1 MTKRPPAPI
10 SYIRSF
16 EASARHLSFTQAA
29 SELGYTQAAISAHVR
44 GLEKYLGRT
53 LFVRNARSLELTEIG
68 ESFLPTL
75 RQALAQ
81 IDNATEAIAKTS
93 PEDSVL
99 IACPISL
106 AQSWL
111 ADVLASF
118 WAGHPDVEVLV
129 HGTVWD
135 REAEDM
141 ADLAISIH
149 RHDEA
154 PAQCRQLLTERLIVL
169 CAPELATDLVQP
181 EDILLQPRILVSGRQ
196 DLFTVVET
204 QLGLPTSATPRDRLR
219 TSASN
224 VALDM
229 AARGLGVTVAL
240 STLAAPYLARGQL
253 VDPIGLSWPSPWGYY
268 ISTPSRRLSGPARAL
283 LKHIKDSA
291 TAAN

>member
-1 MTKRPPAPI
+1 MKKRTPPPI
-10 SYIRSF
+10 NYIRSF

-29 SELGYTQAAISAHVR
+29 DELGYTQAAISSHVR
-44 GLEKYLGRT
+44 ALEKYLGRT
-53 LFVRNARSLELTEIG
+53 LFVRHARSLELTEIG

-81 IDNATEAIAKTS
+81 IDGAAEAIAKTS

-106 AQSWL
+106 AQTWL
-111 ADVLASF
+111 PDVLAAF
-118 WAGHPDVEVLV
+118 WASHPDVEVLV

-141 ADLAISIH
+141 ADIAISIH

-154 PAQCRQLLTERLIVL
+154 PAQCRPLLSETLVVL
-169 CAPELATDLVQP
+169 TAPDLARTLECP
-181 EDILLQPRILVSGRQ
+181 EDVLAHPRILVSGRQ
-196 DLFTVVET
+196 DLFSVVET
-204 QLGLPTSATPRDRLR
+204 HLDRPQTGPVQVRLR

-229 AARGLGVTVAL
+229 AARGQGVTVAL
-240 STLAAPYLARGQL
+240 STLAEPYLASGQL
-253 VDPIGLSWPSPWGYY
+253 VDPFGLRWPSPWGYY
-268 ISTPSRRLSGPARAL
+268 ISTPSRRLSAPARAL
-283 LKHIKDSA
+283 LAQIE
-291 TAAN
+291 TIAAVDR